1 MFATL
6 GQIRMYSD
14 HLKENILL
22 LVTGKRTALLKAAA
36 HRMHHGRTA
45 QKNGKCSDVTCSDQ
59 NSSEQTRQNR
69 NTGKGNFIKMLQQDT

>member
-36 HRMHHGRTA
+36 HRMHHGRMA
-45 QKNGKCSDVTCSDQ
+45 QTNGKCSGVTRSDQ
-59 NSSEQTRQNR
+59 KSLEQTQQNR
-69 NTGKGNFIKMLQQDT
+69 NTGKGHFRKMDT